1 MALRCKPGDM
11 AVCIE
16 GSAVGTFVTVK
27 EAGTPHPFNG
37 LPSWVCLVRTPCR
50 VTLVDSR
57 TNRTI
62 RHGVAPAGSP
72 VQFLDR
78 ELQPIRP
85 TAPPETIAIPAP
97 PQAAELETQ

>member
-27 EAGTPHPFNG
+27 ERGTDHPHTH
-37 LPSWVCLVRTPCR
+37 LPSWVCIVATPTK
-50 VTLVDSR
+50 VTLVDIR
-57 TNRTI
+57 TNRNI
-62 RHGVAPAGSP
+62 RHEVVPAGSP

-85 TAPPETIAIPAP
+85 APAP
-97 PQAAELETQ
+97 TTISVPDDIAASV